1 MAELEKFSALYGKID
16 YPADLLTTPFEVLE
30 YRTRLGLTTSEFE
43 FICWIF
49 HLVNKD
55 FNEIRDKDISR
66 RCTRQRKSL
75 QAKGYLKIK
84 IARTYQKG
92 KLISSGLVYDFTN
105 LKNKIEEL
113 KEEDKKLQNLE
124 APVTVIY
131 DEPSLFN
138 EDVDENPIYPAK
150 LLTDD
155 KEIKELQLQ
164 SEFLE
169 KFKKLYEE
177 LLLEKLDYSVR
188 ARYKKE
194 LLNIFKNRINNNIN
208 DILETVKTRFLKL
221 KKSNSLGSQ
230 PSLKLQ
236 DLTEYALLETQ
247 EEKQNNTNKE
257 NKTQSEETQETK
269 KYTIPSGIDKLNY
282 LLNIIEEGGNL
293 DDAYSQIANCG

>member
-16 YPADLLTTPFEVLE
+16 YPADLLTIPFEVLE
-30 YRTRLGLTTSEFE
+30 YSDRLGLSASEFK

-49 HLVNKD
+49 HLTNKD
-55 FNEIRDKDISR
+55 FSKIRDKDIKIR
-66 RCTRQRKSL
+66 GTYQRKSL

-84 IARTYQKG
+84 ISRTYQKG

-164 SEFLE
+164 NEFLE

-194 LLNIFKNRINNNIN
+194 LLNIFKDRINNNIN

-282 LLNIIEEGGNL
+282 LLKIIEEGGNL